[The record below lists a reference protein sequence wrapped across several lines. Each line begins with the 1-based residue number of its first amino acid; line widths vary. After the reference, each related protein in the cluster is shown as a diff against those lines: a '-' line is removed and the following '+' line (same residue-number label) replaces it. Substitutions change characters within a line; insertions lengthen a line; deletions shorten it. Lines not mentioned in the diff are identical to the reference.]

1 MSKLEGS
8 CLCGSIKYTSEA
20 DPLFTVI
27 CNCKNC
33 QHQSGSAFSLNVV
46 VPTASLKILSGLPSV
61 FKDTSDSGQPVE
73 RRFCSKCGSPLFAVS
88 PSRPE
93 MIVIKAGTLND
104 TSWLQPQTSIW
115 CNSAQSWWLK
125 LETTLPHFPKNPGQ

>member
-1 MSKLEGS
+1 MRKVEGG
-8 CLCGSIKYTSEA
+8 CLCGAIKYKSEA

-33 QHQSGSAFSLNVV
+33 QQQSGSAFSLNVI
-46 VPTASLKILSGLPSV
+46 VPSTSLKILGSKPSV
-61 FKDTSDSGQPVE
+61 YMDTSDSGQPVE
-73 RRFCSKCGSPLFAVS
+73 RLFCSKCGSNLFAQS
-88 PSRPE
+88 TAHSE
-93 MIVIKAGTLND
+93 KIVIKAGTLND
-104 TSWLQPQTSIW
+104 TSWLQPKTSIW